1 MYCNYIILGIFI
13 LIPLSLE
20 FCCFSNK
27 ENKEASNDFSN
38 EENEEVKKKFMFSPE
53 KRGERLFL
61 YFIYLFPLII
71 SAIRPGES
79 GFNIF
84 DSIKSNMGF
93 YATAL
98 TITFAV
104 YSFLKTQNATEKERN
119 DREDQQNKDREDREN
134 KDFELREKELEAK
147 RDYYRPIFVVEKVPN
162 SYKDSKQIT
171 LLMKDE
177 HLYLEN
183 IKYYNLQ
190 SHRGKEIGNLT
201 SRERIDYLTTYPYFI
216 TGQTLIG
223 ETILFGHYEKN
234 KKVYKYLKPDKH
246 PLGNCYEETLS
257 DAWGD
262 YNTISHKKNIEFEK
276 SFFNSTLNIRLGLTE
291 FHNNYFDYLFYVDE
305 VSEFLSR
312 AFSTMEYHLRKIVKK
327 TYNRDKQVKYSELL
341 NMVLINFINE
351 LSNNIEYLSVENDK
365 YKKLELLLYE
375 FIPNRLINKN
385 KLYTN
390 NTINLAYFFR
400 TIRVNMYINIA
411 EDNMLP
417 NTLNLLYDA
426 FNIINIRSNLHLK
439 TLKFNSFIFELEKVL

>member
-1 MYCNYIILGIFI
+1 MVYLLILLFLLI
-13 LIPLSLE
+13 LLSIYDYKKDVSSKVIN
-20 FCCFSNK
+20 FFGDKNI
-27 ENKEASNDFSN
+27 
-38 EENEEVKKKFMFSPE
+38 VKCS
-53 KRGERLFL
+53 L
-61 YFIYLFPLII
+61 YFIYIFPIAVSTIVVLISNIETKAIFAPII
-71 SAIRPGES
+71 S
-79 GFNIF
+79 
-84 DSIKSNMGF
+84 F

-98 TITFAV
+98 TITFTV
-104 YSFLKTQNATEKERN
+104 YSFYKTQEKTEKDRNEREEQR
-119 DREDQQNKDREDREN
+119 DKERKEREN

-147 RDYYRPIFVVEKVPN
+147 RDYYRPIFVVEKDPYGYYN
-162 SYKDSKQIT
+162 SKQIT

-190 SHRGKEIGNLT
+190 SCHGTEIGNLT
-201 SRERIDYLTTYPYFI
+201 SGQRIDYLTNYPYFI

-246 PLGNCYEETLS
+246 PLKEPLS

-262 YNTISHKKNIEFEK
+262 YNTISHKKNREFEK
-276 SFFNSTLNIRLGLTE
+276 SFFNSTLDIRLELTN
-291 FHNNYFDYLFYVDE
+291 FYYYFDFLFDIDE
-305 VSEFLSR
+305 ISEFLRTAVS
-312 AFSTMEYHLRKIVKK
+312 SMEYYHRKEVKRN
-327 TYNRDKQVKYSELL
+327 YNRDKQVKYIEIL

-365 YKKLELLLYE
+365 YKELELLLYE

-390 NTINLAYFFR
+390 NVINLACFLR
-400 TIRVNMYINIA
+400 TIRVNMYINNK

-417 NTLNLLYDA
+417 NTLNLLEGA
-426 FNIINIRSNLHLK
+426 FSVINVKPN
-439 TLKFNSFIFELEKVL
+439 LKFNSSKFKSFTVELEEVL

>member
-1 MYCNYIILGIFI
+1 MNCYHFLLIAISFFLIFEAFYNN
-13 LIPLSLE
+13 LS
-20 FCCFSNK
+20 
-27 ENKEASNDFSN
+27 
-38 EENEEVKKKFMFSPE
+38 KKFKFLLKIKKIKFLSKIGEFKFLPE
-53 KRGERLFL
+53 KEGQRFFL
-61 YFIYLFPLII
+61 YIIYLFPLII
-71 SAIRPGES
+71 TVISPVKEEY
-79 GFNIF
+79 NIF
-84 DSIKSNMGF
+84 DSIKEYMSF

-98 TITFAV
+98 TITFTV
-104 YSFLKTQNATEKERN
+104 YSFLETQKATDKTRIEKEGQREKERI
-119 DREDQQNKDREDREN
+119 EREN

-147 RDYYRPIFVVEKVPN
+147 RDYYRPIFVVGKDP
-162 SYKDSKQIT
+162 YGYDDSKQIT

-190 SHRGKEIGNLT
+190 SYHGTEIGNLT
-201 SRERIDYLTTYPYFI
+201 SGQRIDYLTNYPYFI

-234 KKVYKYLKPDKH
+234 KKVYKYLKPNKH
-246 PLGNCYEETLS
+246 PLEEPLS

-262 YNTISHKKNIEFEK
+262 YNTISHKKNREFEK
-276 SFFNSTLNIRLGLTE
+276 SFFDSTRDIRLELTN
-291 FHNNYFDYLFYVDE
+291 FYLYFDFLFDLDE
-305 VSEFLSR
+305 ISEFIRTAVS
-312 AFSTMEYHLRKIVKK
+312 SMEYYHRKEVKRN
-327 TYNRDKQVKYSELL
+327 YNRDKQVKYIEIL

-390 NTINLAYFFR
+390 NVINLAYFLR
-400 TIRVNMYINIA
+400 TIRVNMYINNK

-417 NTLNLLYDA
+417 NTLNLLEGA
-426 FNIINIRSNLHLK
+426 FSVINVKPN
-439 TLKFNSFIFELEKVL
+439 LKFNSSKFRSFTLELEEVL

>member
-1 MYCNYIILGIFI
+1 MVYLLFLLFLLIL
-13 LIPLSLE
+13 LSIYDYKKDVSSKVIN
-20 FCCFSNK
+20 FFGDKNI
-27 ENKEASNDFSN
+27 
-38 EENEEVKKKFMFSPE
+38 VKCS
-53 KRGERLFL
+53 L
-61 YFIYLFPLII
+61 YFIYIFPIVVSTIVVLISNIETKAIFAPII
-71 SAIRPGES
+71 S
-79 GFNIF
+79 
-84 DSIKSNMGF
+84 F

-98 TITFAV
+98 TITFTV
-104 YSFLKTQNATEKERN
+104 YSFYKTQEKTEKDRNEREEQR
-119 DREDQQNKDREDREN
+119 DKERKEREN

-147 RDYYRPIFVVEKVPN
+147 RDYYRPIFVVEKDPYGYYN
-162 SYKDSKQIT
+162 SKQIT

-190 SHRGKEIGNLT
+190 SCHGTEIGNLT
-201 SRERIDYLTTYPYFI
+201 SGQRIDYLTNYPYFI

-246 PLGNCYEETLS
+246 PLEEPLS

-262 YNTISHKKNIEFEK
+262 YNTISHKKNREFEK
-276 SFFNSTLNIRLGLTE
+276 SFFNSTLDIRLELTN
-291 FHNNYFDYLFYVDE
+291 FYYYFDFLFDIDE
-305 VSEFLSR
+305 ISEFLRTAVS
-312 AFSTMEYHLRKIVKK
+312 SMEYYHRKEVKRN
-327 TYNRDKQVKYSELL
+327 YNRDKQVKYIEIL

-365 YKKLELLLYE
+365 YKELELLLYE

-390 NTINLAYFFR
+390 NVINLACFLR
-400 TIRVNMYINIA
+400 TIRVNMYINNK

-417 NTLNLLYDA
+417 NTLNLLEGA
-426 FNIINIRSNLHLK
+426 FSVINVKPN
-439 TLKFNSFIFELEKVL
+439 LKFNSSKFKSFTLELEEVL

>member
-1 MYCNYIILGIFI
+1 MNCYHYI
-13 LIPLSLE
+13 LIVITLILLIMELCYFLKEKKNVSND
-20 FCCFSNK
+20 SSSKKNK
-27 ENKEASNDFSN
+27 EVQKNS
-38 EENEEVKKKFMFSPE
+38 MFSPE
-53 KRGERLFL
+53 KRGQRLFL

-71 SAIRPGES
+71 PAVRPGES

-84 DSIKSNMGF
+84 DSIKSNMSF

-98 TITFAV
+98 TITFTV

-312 AFSTMEYHLRKIVKK
+312 TFSTMEYHLRKIAKK
-327 TYNRDKQVKYSELL
+327 TYDRDKQVKYIELL

-351 LSNNIEYLSVENDK
+351 LSNNIEYLSVDNDK
-365 YKKLELLLYE
+365 YKKLEPLLYK

-390 NTINLAYFFR
+390 KTINLAYFFR
-400 TIRVNMYINIA
+400 TIRVNMYINIE

-426 FNIINIRSNLHLK
+426 FNIINVK
-439 TLKFNSFIFELEKVL
+439 PDLKFNSSKFKSFIKELEKVL

>member
-1 MYCNYIILGIFI
+1 MLYVLIFI
-13 LIPLSLE
+13 IISI
-20 FCCFSNK
+20 FIDYHYNFSNK
-27 ENKEASNDFSN
+27 LFDFPIDQ
-38 EENEEVKKKFMFSPE
+38 KGIKI
-53 KRGERLFL
+53 FL
-61 YFIYLFPLII
+61 YILYIFPVAVSTIALSLVDKLETKDVFTPII
-71 SAIRPGES
+71 S
-79 GFNIF
+79 
-84 DSIKSNMGF
+84 F

-98 TITFAV
+98 TITFTV
-104 YSFLKTQNATEKERN
+104 YSFYKTQEKTEKERN
-119 DREDQQNKDREDREN
+119 EREKQRDKERKERVN
-134 KDFELREKELEAK
+134 KDFELREKELEDK
-147 RDYYRPIFVVEKVPN
+147 RDYYRPIFVVEEDPN
-162 SYKDSKQIT
+162 SYYDSKQIT

-190 SHRGKEIGNLT
+190 SYPGKEIGNLT
-201 SRERIDYLTTYPYFI
+201 SGQRIDYLTNYPYFI

-246 PLGNCYEETLS
+246 PLHEPLS

-262 YNTISHKKNIEFEK
+262 YNTISHKKNSEFEK
-276 SFFNSTLNIRLGLTE
+276 SFFNSTLDARLELTK
-291 FHNNYFDYLFYVDE
+291 FYCYFDVLFDLDE
-305 VSEFLSR
+305 ISEFLIIAVSL
-312 AFSTMEYHLRKIVKK
+312 MEYYHRKEVKCN
-327 TYNRDKQVKYSELL
+327 YNRDKQVKYIEIL

-390 NTINLAYFFR
+390 NVINLAYFLR
-400 TIRVNMYINIA
+400 TIRVNMYINNK

-417 NTLNLLYDA
+417 NTLNLLEGA
-426 FNIINIRSNLHLK
+426 FSIINVNPN
-439 TLKFNSFIFELEKVL
+439 LKFNLSKFRSFILELEKVL